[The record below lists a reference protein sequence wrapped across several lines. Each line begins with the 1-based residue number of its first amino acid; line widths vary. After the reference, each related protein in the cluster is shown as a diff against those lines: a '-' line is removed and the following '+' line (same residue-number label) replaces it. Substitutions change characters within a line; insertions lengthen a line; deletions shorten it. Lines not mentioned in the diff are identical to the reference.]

1 VAAFTPVT
9 AKKPKGKFA
18 KSNGSAPTKEETKAF
33 NVEKLNGTGRIM
45 RRWRES
51 KPNPMTREELAKRM
65 GCCMSTIRN
74 WEEEKGSREPRT
86 SQLLRLEDIK
96 PGLLAKL
103 FRSVW
108 RALLA
113 NAA

>member
-1 VAAFTPVT
+1 VT
-9 AKKPKGKFA
+9 VKKPKGKSA
-18 KSNGSAPTKEETKAF
+18 KPNGSSPTPTKEETKAF

-96 PGLLAKL
+96 PGLLPKL